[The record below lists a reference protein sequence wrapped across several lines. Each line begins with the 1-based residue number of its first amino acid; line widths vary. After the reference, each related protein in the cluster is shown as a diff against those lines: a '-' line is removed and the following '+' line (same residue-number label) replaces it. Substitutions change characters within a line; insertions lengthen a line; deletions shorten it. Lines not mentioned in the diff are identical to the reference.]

1 MREIKFRA
9 YNKDWKMLV
18 QPEDIEAIF
27 FDGVTAAACDVKFN
41 ITTTDGRRNTNIW
54 EDTEDIILMQYTG
67 LKDKNGK
74 EIYELME
81 IDGKYRVLYDAP
93 SYVLQDISKGD
104 IIPIYDE
111 FEITGDYSPL
121 S

>member
-1 MREIKFRA
+1 MKQREIKFRA
-9 YNKDWKMLV
+9 WDTVEKEMREVAMLRY
-18 QPEDIEAIF
+18 E
-27 FDGVTAAACDVKFN
+27 
-41 ITTTDGRRNTNIW
+41 DGRMTRIAGYWKGTRNNGWT
-54 EDTEDIILMQYTG
+54 DSDPADGRYVLMQYTG